1 MRTIK
6 TKVYQFSELSEQ
18 AKKKA
23 IEWGY
28 DINVCHEWWEVIY
41 EDAAEIGLKLTGF
54 DIGRG
59 QDCEGEFM
67 LAANEVAQ
75 NIFNNHGE
83 VCETYKTAQK
93 FMEEWQPVF
102 NSYMETEEGEDK
114 LMEIEDDFLKSLLND
129 YLKSLRDE
137 YDYQTSE
144 KAIIET
150 IEANEYE
157 FTEDGKRF

>member
-1 MRTIK
+1 
-6 TKVYQFSELSEQ
+6 
-18 AKKKA
+18 
-23 IEWGY
+23 
-28 DINVCHEWWEVIY
+28 
-41 EDAAEIGLKLTGF
+41 
-54 DIGRG
+54 
-59 QDCEGEFM
+59 
-67 LAANEVAQ
+67 
-75 NIFNNHGE
+75 
-83 VCETYKTAQK
+83 
-93 FMEEWQPVF
+93 MEEWQPVF